1 MRGPRLQTGSSGA
14 SVNTSEPWLV
24 LSRGLQPHARAQ
36 GAAAGC
42 VPPTLPIAPRACLH
56 CPVAEGALASSCAQR
71 ASGLRK
77 HKQERETAG
86 AASAW
91 GPSRVGCYSRLLP
104 EEVRVRVSCCL
115 GPKGSAMNLDM

>member
-1 MRGPRLQTGSSGA
+1 MIA
-14 SVNTSEPWLV
+14 SEPWLV
-24 LSRGLQPHARAQ
+24 LSCGLQPRARAQ

-42 VPPTLPIAPRACLH
+42 VPPTLPIAPRTCLH
-56 CPVAEGALASSCAQR
+56 CPAAEGALASSCAQR

-86 AASAW
+86 AASAQ
-91 GPSRVGCYSRLLP
+91 GPSRVGCYSHLLP